1 MEKPKLPKLYK
12 SSYTSPIG
20 EIILVSDGIALHA
33 LDFVG
38 QKYYLF
44 GLDENSLE
52 EKDFP
57 IFDDT
62 KNWLDIYFSGKEPDF
77 TPKLQLTGS
86 PFRQL
91 ISKLML
97 KIPYGQTSTY
107 GSLAKEAAVILGKE
121 RMSAQAVGGA
131 VSHNPISIIVP
142 CHRVLGSD
150 GSLTG
155 YAGGIER
162 KIFLLSNEKSGVSNY
177 SDTVSHF
184 HNNNAK
190 H

>member
-1 MEKPKLPKLYK
+1 METPKLYK
-12 SSYTSPIG
+12 NSYTSPIG
-20 EIILVSDGIALHA
+20 EITLVSDGISLYA

-38 QKYYLF
+38 QKYYLL
-44 GLDENSLE
+44 GLDEKSLE

-57 IFDDT
+57 IFDEA
-62 KNWLDIYFSGKEPDF
+62 KSWLDIYFSGKEPDF
-77 TPKLQLTGS
+77 TPKLHLTGS

-107 GSLAKEAAVILGKE
+107 GTLAKEAAAILGKE
-121 RMSAQAVGGA
+121 KMSAQAVGGA

-162 KIFLLSNEKSGVSNY
+162 KVFLIRNEELGVRNCSNTIFY
-177 SDTVSHF
+177 
-184 HNNNAK
+184 
-190 H
+190 

>member
-1 MEKPKLPKLYK
+1 MEKSKLRKLYK

-20 EIILVSDGIALHA
+20 EITLVSDGISLYA
-33 LDFVG
+33 LDFVD
-38 QKYYLF
+38 QKYYLL
-44 GLDENSLE
+44 GLDEKSLE

-57 IFDDT
+57 IFDEV
-62 KNWLDIYFSGKEPDF
+62 KSWLDIYFSGKEPDF

-86 PFRQL
+86 HFRQL

-107 GSLAKEAAVILGKE
+107 GTLAKEAAAILGKE
-121 RMSAQAVGGA
+121 KMSAQAVGGA

-162 KIFLLSNEKSGVSNY
+162 KFFLIRNEELGVRNCSNTIFY
-177 SDTVSHF
+177 
-184 HNNNAK
+184 
-190 H
+190 